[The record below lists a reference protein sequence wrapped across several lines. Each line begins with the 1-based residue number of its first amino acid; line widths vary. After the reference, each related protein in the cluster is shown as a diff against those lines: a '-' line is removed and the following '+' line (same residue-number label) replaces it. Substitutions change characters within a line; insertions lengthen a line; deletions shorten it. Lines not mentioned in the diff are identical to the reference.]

1 MKTICQHNCPS
12 DICGVCNP
20 IASKPLST
28 GMREC
33 YAAFMLLYPWRQT
46 NLPTFEAWILSDDD
60 DARKFRQGWAAR
72 AGKDW

>member
-1 MKTICQHNCPS
+1 MKTICQHNRPS

-20 IASKPLST
+20 IASKPRST

-33 YAAFMLLYPWRQT
+33 YDAFMALYPWRK
-46 NLPTFEAWILSDDD
+46 NELPTYESWILSDDD
-60 DARKFRQGWAAR
+60 DTRIFRQGWSAR

>member
-1 MKTICQHNCPS
+1 MKTICQHNRPS

-20 IASKPLST
+20 IASKPRSI

-33 YAAFMLLYPWRQT
+33 YTAFMAIYPWRQT

-60 DARKFRQGWAAR
+60 DTRKFRQGWAAR